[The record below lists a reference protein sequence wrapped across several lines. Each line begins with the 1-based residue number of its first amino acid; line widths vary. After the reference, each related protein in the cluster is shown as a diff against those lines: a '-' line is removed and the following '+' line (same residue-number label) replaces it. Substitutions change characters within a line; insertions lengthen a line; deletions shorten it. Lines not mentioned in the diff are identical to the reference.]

1 MPFIKAD
8 ISVKLS
14 RDQKRDLYKALGEH
28 ITCFAGKSEHGL
40 MTEICDECFMSH
52 GGEAHPAI
60 ACFQVKLFGKQE
72 FILSMSTRPPGGI
85 TTRIPE
91 RRSGVPKEEDE
102 RRCVPGVRAG
112 VLSRAEER
120 RGMTCTKGGRV

>member
-72 FILSMSTRPPGGI
+72 DECFLNFTKKVCR
-85 TTRIPE
+85 TCEDRLAIP
-91 RRSGVPKEEDE
+91 
-102 RRCVPGVRAG
+102 
-112 VLSRAEER
+112 AEHVYIVYESAPAW
-120 RGMTCTKGGRV
+120 GNNYENS